1 MEHLGDADG
10 VLVVDE
16 TGFLKRGNKSVG
28 VQRQYSGTAGR
39 IENSQVGVFLA
50 YASAK
55 GGTLLDRE
63 LYLPQVSGPRTCRGA
78 GRPEYRQMLAFRP
91 SRSWPGECWSGRWNR
106 ESPSAGLPVARS
118 TAATATCAC
127 GWSGRGFPMCW
138 PSSATRNCGP

>member
-28 VQRQYSGTAGR
+28 VQRQYSGRAGR
-39 IENSQVGVFLA
+39 IENSQVGVLLA

-63 LYLPQVSGPRTCRGA
+63 LYLTPGLVRGPVAAPGGRSTGRCWLSDQAAVGPANAGA
-78 GRPEYRQMLAFRP
+78 GA
-91 SRSWPGECWSGRWNR
+91 GIG
-106 ESPSAGLPVARS
+106 SPLRLGCR
-118 TAATATCAC
+118 
-127 GWSGRGFPMCW
+127 
-138 PSSATRNCGP
+138 

>member
-28 VQRQYSGTAGR
+28 VQRQYSGPAGR
-39 IENSQVGVFLA
+39 IEDSQVGVFLA

-63 LYLPQVSGPRTCRGA
+63 L
-78 GRPEYRQMLAFRP
+78 
-91 SRSWPGECWSGRWNR
+91 
-106 ESPSAGLPVARS
+106 
-118 TAATATCAC
+118 
-127 GWSGRGFPMCW
+127 
-138 PSSATRNCGP
+138 